1 MTTPAQVDVDQAT
14 QEDLSGLS
22 RGDHDLLTTGLELRA
37 EWQARSGLDPRS
49 YALVKLAALIA
60 LDAPPA
66 SYVWQVANAL
76 DAGATPAEP
85 RRRADRRGP
94 AGRRAQGRRGRA

>member
-1 MTTPAQVDVDQAT
+1 MTMPAQVDVDQAT

-66 SYVWQVANAL
+66 SYSGRWPTRW
-76 DAGATPAEP
+76 TPGP
-85 RRRADRRGP
+85 RRRTSSAC
-94 AGRRAQGRRGRA
+94 